1 VPHCLQVNI
10 RDESSWWQSLLQ
22 NPVLSIIDVHPLAE
36 HSMVSVSGIL
46 GFMCTEDKL
55 VRSETK
61 KLLILKIIDRTG
73 SIEVRSWTLTEA
85 DFSIHRER
93 PILLKRLRVTAYAGI
108 KMLELIDGGGS
119 IIETNFPQ
127 AADLTA
133 YWNEPAH

>member
-1 VPHCLQVNI
+1 
-10 RDESSWWQSLLQ
+10 
-22 NPVLSIIDVHPLAE
+22 
-36 HSMVSVSGIL
+36 
-46 GFMCTEDKL
+46 MCTEDKL

-93 PILLKRLRVTAYAGI
+93 PILLQRVRVTAYAGI
-108 KMLELIDGGGS
+108 KMLELIDGAGS
-119 IIETNFPQ
+119 IIETKFPH